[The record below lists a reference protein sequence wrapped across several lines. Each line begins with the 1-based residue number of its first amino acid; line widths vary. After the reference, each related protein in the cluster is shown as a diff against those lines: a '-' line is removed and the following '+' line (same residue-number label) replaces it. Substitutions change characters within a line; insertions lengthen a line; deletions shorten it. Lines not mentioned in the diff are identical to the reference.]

1 MTRVQQHSQPGPAYG
16 PGQAGYVAAL
26 ASYDAAF
33 GAFFKR
39 LASHSINSSN
49 TLFVFTADEGDHFV
63 GGAPSPAGCDGVTTP
78 FKVHS
83 DSAPTIYITGNGA
96 PPVRTDP
103 TVRTFD
109 QALGGLTAVNP
120 ITGNTD

>member
-39 LASHSINSSN
+39 LASDSINSSN
-49 TLFVFTADEGDHFV
+49 TLFVFTSDEGDHFV
-63 GGAPSPAGCDGVTTP
+63 GGPPSPTGCDGVTVP
-78 FKVHS
+78 CPYS
-83 DSAPTIYITGNGA
+83 QIGELNGTLA
-96 PPVRTDP
+96 
-103 TVRTFD
+103 
-109 QALGGLTAVNP
+109 GLLATEQ
-120 ITGNTD
+120 G